1 MIIFIR
7 NLTVVMK
14 KVLFRFLILFVLIG
28 GGASIVYL
36 IKYSAPPLPVYNP
49 SDLNPKVVDIKIR
62 EKDKNHTI
70 GDFKL
75 KNQLNKTVTPKDFEN
90 KIYVSSFIFTTC
102 PGICPVMTQ
111 NIKTVYTEF
120 IEDDE
125 IKFLSH
131 SVTPEIDSVPVLKAY
146 ADNHGITNHNK
157 WHFTTANRKHIYELA
172 RMHYF
177 AATDSGDGG
186 PNDFVHTENLVLVDK
201 EKRLRGFYDGTD
213 FDEIDRLIKDIY
225 RLKEEY

>member
-1 MIIFIR
+1 
-7 NLTVVMK
+7 MK
-14 KVLFRFLILFVLIG
+14 KVLFRFLVLFTIIG
-28 GGASIVYL
+28 VGATIVYL
-36 IKYSAPPLPVYNP
+36 SIYSTPLLPVYNP
-49 SDLNPKVVDIKIR
+49 SDLNPQVVDIKLR
-62 EKDKNHTI
+62 STQKNHTI

-75 KNQLNKTVTPKDFEN
+75 TDQLNRTVTPKDFEN

-102 PGICPVMTQ
+102 KGICPAMTG
-111 NIKTVYTEF
+111 NIKSVYTKF
-120 IEDDE
+120 LEDDE

-146 ADNHGITNHNK
+146 ADKFGIENHDK
-157 WHFTTANRKHIYELA
+157 WHFTIAPRKHIYELA

-213 FDEIDRLIKDIY
+213 FDEIDRLKNDIEV
-225 RLKEEY
+225 LKEEYE

>member
-1 MIIFIR
+1 
-7 NLTVVMK
+7 MK
-14 KVLFRFLILFVLIG
+14 QALFRFLLLFLFVG

-36 IKYSAPPLPVYNP
+36 TLYYEPNLPIYNP
-49 SDLNPKVVDIKIR
+49 SDINPKLVDKSKRGIIK
-62 EKDKNHTI
+62 DHTV

-75 KNQLNKTVTPKDFEN
+75 TNQLGETVTQENFKD
-90 KIYVSSFIFTTC
+90 KIYVSCFIFTTC
-102 PGICPVMTQ
+102 QGICPAMTG
-111 NIKTVYTEF
+111 NLSGVYKEF
-120 IEDDE
+120 LNDDE
-125 IKFLSH
+125 IMFISH
-131 SVTPEIDSVPVLKAY
+131 SVTPEIDSVPILKAFAEKY
-146 ADNHGITNHNK
+146 GVEIHNK
-157 WHFTTANRKHIYELA
+157 WHFVTGKRKEIYELA

-213 FDEIDRLIKDIY
+213 YDQIDKLKEDIV

>member
-1 MIIFIR
+1 MMFFIR

-28 GGASIVYL
+28 VGATIVYL
-36 IKYSAPPLPVYNP
+36 IKYSTPLLPVYNP
-49 SDLNPKVVDIKIR
+49 SDLNPQVVDITIR
-62 EKDKNHTI
+62 GKDKNHTI

-75 KNQLNKTVTPKDFEN
+75 TNQLNKTVTPKDFEN
-90 KIYVSSFIFTTC
+90 NIYVSSFIFTTC
-102 PGICPVMTQ
+102 QGICPAMTG
-111 NIKTVYTEF
+111 NIKSVYTEF
-120 IEDDE
+120 VDDDQ

-146 ADNHGITNHNK
+146 ADKYGITNHDK
-157 WHFTTANRKHIYELA
+157 WHFTTAKRKHIYELA